1 MVIQINP
8 QIIASREALSV
19 APRKNGVRQ
28 ALEHGLSVARQQA
41 PSAFIRLFDE
51 PARAQAD
58 ALDRLLGVGLP
69 AGPLAGMIVSV
80 KDLFDVAGCPATGGS
95 VVLDPSHSA
104 AQNTPAGQTPD
115 AVAVARLRAA
125 GAVLIGHTNQ
135 TEFAFSG
142 VGLNPH
148 HGQAANPV
156 CAHLG
161 LSPRITGGSTSGGAA
176 ALAAGACE
184 ASLGSDTGG
193 SIRIPAALCG
203 LVGFK
208 NTQRHTPLQGCLPL
222 SPSLDTACALTPDVD
237 SAVRLHEVLSDRRL
251 DTRALPLA
259 SLRLAVPSE
268 VMMDGLEP
276 AVAQAFDRALSRLSA
291 AGAEVRTVSW
301 PELTEGS
308 QMQAA
313 LSFAGVESH
322 AWHRPWLEAQS
333 QHYDPRV
340 ASRILRGAQA
350 LASDYLALRQRR
362 ADWIRRMQ
370 GRLAG
375 WDLALSPTVPC
386 TAPEI
391 APLLHDDAAFFETN
405 ARLLRNP
412 SLVNLLDGCAIS
424 LPIQAPGDEPVGLM
438 AWAGADHDARLL
450 AAARAIERALAP
462 RPVTEGR

>member
-8 QIIASREALSV
+8 QIIASREALSI
-19 APRKNGVRQ
+19 APRHKGVRQ
-28 ALEHGLSVARQQA
+28 ALEQGLAVARQQV
-41 PSAFIRLFDE
+41 PNAFIRLFDE

-58 ALDRLLGVGLP
+58 AQDRLLAAGLP
-69 AGPLAGMIVSV
+69 GGPMSGMIVSV

-95 VVLDPSHSA
+95 VVLDPTRSA
-104 AQNTPAGQTPD
+104 AQGTAADQTPD

-125 GAVLIGHTNQ
+125 GAVLIGHTNL

-156 CAHLG
+156 SSHLG
-161 LSPRITGGSTSGGAA
+161 LGQRITGGSTSGGAA

-222 SPSLDTACALTPDVD
+222 SPSLDTTCALTPDVD
-237 SAVRLHEVLSDRRL
+237 SAVRVHEVLSARRL
-251 DTRALPLA
+251 DTRAPRMG
-259 SLRLAVPSE
+259 SLRLAVPTD

-276 AVAQAFDRALSRLSA
+276 AVAQAFERALSSLSA

-322 AWHRPWLEAQS
+322 AWHRPWLETQGDR
-333 QHYDPRV
+333 YDPRV
-340 ASRILRGAQA
+340 ASRILRGANA
-350 LASDYLALRQRR
+350 LATDYLALQQRR
-362 ADWIRRMQ
+362 ADWIRRLN
-370 GRLAG
+370 GRLAD

-391 APLLHDDAAFFETN
+391 APLLHDDALFFETN

-424 LPIQAPGDEPVGLM
+424 LPIQAPGDAPVGLM
-438 AWAGADHDARLL
+438 AWAGADQDARLL
-450 AAARAIERALAP
+450 AVARAIEGTLSP
-462 RPVTEGR
+462 RPTTERR